1 VLEHIRRGE
10 FLDTQRELARILRR
24 DGVCSHRV
32 DLRDH
37 LGGGLNNLRL
47 PGRVWESQFFAAS
60 GFYTNRIQFGA
71 MCRIFE
77 QSGFTVQVE
86 DVEKWD
92 RLPIARRELAKE
104 FRDLSDSELN
114 VSGFHVV
121 LRHAGQ
127 PGGIVSG
134 VGEAGT

>member
-1 VLEHIRRGE
+1 MNQRRE
-10 FLDTQRELARILRR
+10 NLNMLQWRLRAAAFLLGLAAPLLGWAQNTIQAITSSQQAGSEVVRIELSEPL
-24 DGVCSHRV
+24 
-32 DLRDH
+32 
-37 LGGGLNNLRL
+37 
-47 PGRVWESQFFAAS
+47 AAAP
-60 GFYTNRIQFGA
+60 T
-71 MCRIFE
+71 
-77 QSGFTVQVE
+77 GFTVQVE